1 MMFKLAEALGR
12 LALAGREMTRLA
24 GFTSRVDML
33 LNVLNDLEN
42 GKYQRTMILDM
53 NNTNQTRQG
62 NSGEINGKL
71 MDYYFLP
78 LHHFLLLQLMKM
90 I

>member
-42 GKYQRTMILDM
+42 GFFIFNLKNLI
-53 NNTNQTRQG
+53 
-62 NSGEINGKL
+62 I
-71 MDYYFLP
+71 F
-78 LHHFLLLQLMKM
+78 
-90 I
+90 